1 VAEGSADAF
10 HHEQGESF
18 AAGALAVAGHPLPG
32 GSPFPPIADYG
43 FLSDCEVSA
52 LVAPSGNVEWMCLPR
67 MDGPSVFGAM
77 LDRGAGA
84 FRLGPADVTVP
95 SARRYLP
102 GTMIVETTWSVQ
114 TGWAVVRD
122 VLLVGPWRHQ
132 ESRSADRQRAPDDY
146 SAARVL
152 LRTVQCLE
160 GWIDFVLDCEPAFD
174 YGRQRG
180 SWRFTGDGYGEAEC
194 TADGQP
200 PIRLT
205 TDLNVGFEGPQA
217 MARHRLRAGDTK
229 FCALSWGDGAPP
241 RTSVEAS
248 QRLDGTGRFWHEW
261 ISRGNFPDHPWRQY
275 LERSALTL
283 KGLTYA
289 PTGALLAAASASL
302 PETPGGERNY
312 DYRYSW
318 LRDSA
323 FMLWG
328 LSTLCLDRDANDFY
342 FFITD
347 LAEQDEDLQI
357 MYGIGGEREL
367 TEQVLD
373 HLSGYEGARPVRVG
387 NGAWDQRQH
396 DVWGVLLDSVYLHTR
411 SHDRLD
417 ERRWPMLTR
426 QVEAAIKHWRDPDQG
441 IWEVRG
447 PAQHFTASKVMCW
460 VAADRG
466 ARLAQLRGD
475 LGRASEWRGTADEIH
490 ADVCANGTDER
501 GVFCQHYETTA
512 LDASVLLIPLLGF
525 LPPEDPRVRA
535 TVLAIADEL
544 TEDELVLRYRVEETD
559 DGFSGAEGTFTIC
572 SFWLV
577 SALTEIG
584 EVDRARAL
592 CEKLLSYAGPL
603 LLYAEEID
611 PHTGRHL
618 GNFPQAFSHLA
629 LINAVVHLIRDDE
642 CRGAADAGVPG
653 LSACGITAVP

>member
-1 VAEGSADAF
+1 VAEP
-10 HHEQGESF
+10 
-18 AAGALAVAGHPLPG
+18 GHPSPG

-52 LVAPSGNVEWMCLPR
+52 LVAPSGTIEWMCLPR
-67 MDGPSVFGAM
+67 MDGPSVFGAI

-84 FRLGPADVTVP
+84 FRLGPADAMVP
-95 SARRYLP
+95 SARRYVP
-102 GTMIVETTWSVQ
+102 GTMIVETTWSVP
-114 TGWAVVRD
+114 TGWAVVHD

-132 ESRSADRQRAPDDY
+132 GSRSENRRRMPDDS
-146 SAARVL
+146 SAEQVL
-152 LRTVQCLE
+152 LRTIQCTEGSIDIALE
-160 GWIDFVLDCEPAFD
+160 CEPGFD

-180 SWRFTGDGYGEAEC
+180 GWRYTADGYGEAEC

-205 TDLNVGFEGPQA
+205 TDLNVGFEGPLA
-217 MARHRLRAGDTK
+217 VARHRMRAGDER
-229 FCALSWGDGAPP
+229 FCALSWGDGSPP
-241 RTSVEAS
+241 RTAAEAS
-248 QRLDGTGRFWHEW
+248 RRLGGTARFWHEW
-261 ISRGNFPDHPWRQY
+261 ISRGNFPDHPWREY

-283 KGLTYA
+283 KGLTYSA
-289 PTGALLAAASASL
+289 TGALLAAASASL

-328 LSTLCLDRDANDFY
+328 LSTLGLDRDANDFY
-342 FFITD
+342 YFITD
-347 LAEQDEDLQI
+347 LAEQDADLQI

-396 DVWGVLLDSVYLHTR
+396 DAWGVLLDSVFLHTR
-411 SHDRLD
+411 SRDRLD

-426 QVEAAIKHWRDPDQG
+426 QVDAAIKNWRAPDQG
-441 IWEVRG
+441 LWEVRG
-447 PAQHFTASKVMCW
+447 PARHFTASKVMCW

-475 LGRASEWRGTADEIH
+475 QRRAAQWRRAADEIH

-525 LPPEDPRVRA
+525 LPPDDPRVRA
-535 TVLAIADEL
+535 TVFAIFDEL
-544 TEDELVLRYRVEETD
+544 TVDELVLRYRVEEIN
-559 DGFSGAEGTFTIC
+559 DGFSGEEGTFTIC
-572 SFWLV
+572 SFWLA

-584 EVDRARAL
+584 ELDRARAL
-592 CEKLLSYAGPL
+592 CEKLLSHAGPL

-629 LINAVVHLIRDDE
+629 LINAVIHVIREDE
-642 CRGAADAGVPG
+642 RRSLVSAGPPG
-653 LSACGITAVP
+653 LSLAGTTMMAP